1 MKKQII
7 CGIVMLL
14 FLFTGINAQRVEKN
28 LEESFSASSET
39 ILDIDS
45 KFGEVKIL
53 EGVEN
58 RVEVKANIWVESNRK
73 ETAEEILSE
82 LDARITKT
90 DNRIIVESILPSK
103 LNTSKKTQFRV
114 DFEIHAPAAIN
125 LELSSKYG
133 ILYIEEVSGH
143 ADISVA
149 YGTFKIQEL
158 TRGKEKPLN
167 IVDLAYSS
175 GSIEEAGWLKM
186 DLSYSKLSMSEAQ
199 AMVVLSKYSSLSV
212 DETSSIVIDSKYDT
226 YSLGE
231 INNFLGEMKYGNLKI
246 DELDKQFEIE
256 SGYTSVKIDEIS
268 GNFES
273 IKIDNA
279 RGGYKLGLSDEA
291 SFTINGFAKRGDIDV
306 AGMQGL
312 NKKIE
317 NADKYVDGTYG
328 NNPESTIDIKV
339 KDGSVKIYLE

>member
-7 CGIVMLL
+7 CGIVMLF
-14 FLFTGINAQRVEKN
+14 FLFTGMNAQRVEKN

-53 EGVEN
+53 EGDES

-103 LNTSKKTQFRV
+103 LNTSKKTQFRI
-114 DFEIHAPAAIN
+114 DFEIHAPAGIN
-125 LELSSKYG
+125 LELASKYG
-133 ILYIEEVSGH
+133 IVYIEEVSGH

-158 TRGKEKPLN
+158 NRGKEKPLN
-167 IVDLAYSS
+167 TVDLAYSS

-186 DLSYSKLSMSEAQ
+186 DLSYSKLSMSEAR

-268 GNFES
+268 ENFES
-273 IKIDNA
+273 IRIDNA
-279 RGGYKLGLSDEA
+279 RGGYKLGLSDAA

-306 AGMQGL
+306 VGMKGL
-312 NKKIE
+312 NKKTE
-317 NADKYVDGTYG
+317 NADKYVEGTHG
-328 NNPESTIDIKV
+328 NNPESTIDIEV